1 MEGDENEAYE
11 ARIKKIKACIED
23 YHANLLEENTK
34 NKVSPKNVATVIPL
48 VETLY
53 ETLNGMLALVLA
65 RDADA
70 EADADAEDKCDEIYK
85 QFPDEIVRV
94 LCPLMFPWHANLHAD
109 MKNLI
114 DSLSRN
120 PFSPKKSL

>member
-1 MEGDENEAYE
+1 MEGDEGKELYSDIEYE
-11 ARIKKIKACIED
+11 GRIKKIKACIED
-23 YHANLLEENTK
+23 YHANLLEDNTK
-34 NKVSPKNVATVIPL
+34 SKMSPKNVANVIPL

-53 ETLNGMLALVLA
+53 DTLNGMLALVLS
-65 RDADA
+65 REDADQNC
-70 EADADAEDKCDEIYK
+70 EGVYE

-94 LCPLMFPWHANLHAD
+94 LCPLMFPWHPNLHAD

>member
-1 MEGDENEAYE
+1 M
-11 ARIKKIKACIED
+11 
-23 YHANLLEENTK
+23 LEENTK

-53 ETLNGMLALVLA
+53 VTLNGMLALVLS

-70 EADADAEDKCDEIYK
+70 EAEDKCDDIYK

-94 LCPLMFPWHANLHAD
+94 LCPLMFPWHAKLHAD